1 MKHVIIVPP
10 KGLKGVYRD
19 NRIWA
24 SQYVKADPRN
34 RIKVDMKGSS
44 PEETLKATR
53 RAVGLAGTTGEV
65 IYAVGHGGGGSGN
78 AGQVDFAPKN
88 KFRVSQFLAFYD
100 DKNEEWKG
108 PSIAEML
115 RDAKEARKGTKT
127 ARKQKE
133 KAWCTNYIADGCG
146 KAKRQVRAIDKLQPH
161 YGEMGKIFRANP
173 VKRIVLLTCNV
184 GKATTFLTELA
195 TDLGVPCRAY
205 TETVS
210 TQARWEGS
218 RRNARVYMFLA
229 GDIYPNGTYN
239 DRSDTELLP
248 GLARRQKCDAKP
260 MATP

>member
-10 KGLKGVYRD
+10 KGLKGVYKD
-19 NRIWA
+19 NRLWA
-24 SQYVKADPRN
+24 SQYVKADPQN
-34 RIKVDMKGSS
+34 RFKVEMKSSS
-44 PEETLKATR
+44 PEGALQATR
-53 RAVGLAGTTGEV
+53 RAVALAGTTGEV
-65 IYAVGHGGGGSGN
+65 IYAVGHGGGGSGH
-78 AGQVDFAPKN
+78 AGQVDFAPLS

-100 DKNEEWKG
+100 NKTEEWKG

-133 KAWCTNYIADGCG
+133 KAWCTNYVASGCG

-161 YGEMGKIFRANP
+161 YDEMGKIFRANP

-205 TETVS
+205 TDTVS

-218 RRNARVYMFLA
+218 RRNAKIYMFLA
-229 GDIYPNGTYN
+229 SDRYPNGTYN
-239 DRSDTELLP
+239 DRSATELLP
-248 GLARRQKCDAKP
+248 GLTRQQRCDAKP